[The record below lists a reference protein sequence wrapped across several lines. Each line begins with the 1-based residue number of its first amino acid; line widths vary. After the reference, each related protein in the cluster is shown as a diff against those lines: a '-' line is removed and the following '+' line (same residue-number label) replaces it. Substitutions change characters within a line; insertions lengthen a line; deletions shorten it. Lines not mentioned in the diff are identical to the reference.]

1 VIAGGAGVPSVK
13 DMARLLQD
21 LRPAPR
27 RETYTWAIVRLTRP
41 WFWPLGWAGAY
52 VGAVLATGAWFP
64 PAGTAL
70 DGVLALVVLGPLV
83 WGAVLAVNDLH
94 DLPSDRRNPRKAT
107 APLVTGVL
115 SAADVAQFGRVAA
128 VAAIVVA
135 IAVGPVFAVG
145 TGLVLLLG
153 WLYSAPPARLK
164 ARPGADVLVNAAVV
178 GVLGPLAGWSLHR
191 PIGDYPPMMVLLGL
205 LVAAALYVPTTVMD
219 VDADRVAGD
228 ATAAVRWTP
237 YACRRLGL
245 ALWIAA
251 VAVWLACCHGEVLVA
266 RESWPVQD
274 AMAPVL
280 VVVYAAMTRRPS
292 IPRMAVVA
300 LTFGVTALDFMV
312 AVTR

>member
-1 VIAGGAGVPSVK
+1 VIAGGARVPSVGG
-13 DMARLLQD
+13 MVRLLQD
-21 LRPAPR
+21 IRPAPR
-27 RETYTWAIVRLTRP
+27 RESYAWAVVRLTRP

-52 VGAVLATGAWFP
+52 LGSVLATGHWFP
-64 PAGTAL
+64 PADTAL

-94 DLPSDRRNPRKAT
+94 DLPSDRHNPRKAT

-115 SAADVAQFGRVAA
+115 SADDLAHFARVAA
-128 VAAIVVA
+128 VAAIVTAV
-135 IAVGPVFAVG
+135 AVGPAFAVG
-145 TGLVLLLG
+145 TALVLLLG

-191 PIGDYPPMMVLLGL
+191 PIGDYPPVMVLLGL

-251 VAVWLACCHGEVLVA
+251 VIAWLACCHLDVLVA

-274 AMAPVL
+274 ATAPVL

-300 LTFGVTALDFMV
+300 LAFAVPALDFMV